1 LHATRI
7 EEPWR
12 RSLFEDHIN
21 HRIEIRVLFFKM
33 ATSNMPPQMS
43 LFQVYLRL
51 RPPFQNQMLKEEPEQ
66 WLLLEPPSPAD
77 EPEEYKIQT
86 SYSTH
91 LTLQPPNDSRK
102 RAIERFGFTK
112 IFPEEASQLDLFEET
127 GTAETINNLL
137 STGRDGLIATLGVT
151 ASGKVGRAQ

>member
-1 LHATRI
+1 
-7 EEPWR
+7 
-12 RSLFEDHIN
+12 
-21 HRIEIRVLFFKM
+21 M
-33 ATSNMPPQMS
+33 AASNMAPQMS

-51 RPPFQNQMLKEEPEQ
+51 RPPFQNQVPKEPSEQ
-66 WLLLEPPSPAD
+66 WLSLESPPPAD
-77 EPEEYKIQT
+77 TESAQEGTKA

-112 IFPEEASQLDLFEET
+112 VFPEEASQLDLFEET
-127 GTAETINNLL
+127 GTADTINNVL

-151 ASGKVGRAQ
+151 GSGKVGRILATSSCRG